1 MNAIL
6 LLLIVVAEMYSLYL
20 NHIYVN
26 INILIS

>member
-20 NHIYVN
+20 NYIYIN
-26 INILIS
+26 INILTL